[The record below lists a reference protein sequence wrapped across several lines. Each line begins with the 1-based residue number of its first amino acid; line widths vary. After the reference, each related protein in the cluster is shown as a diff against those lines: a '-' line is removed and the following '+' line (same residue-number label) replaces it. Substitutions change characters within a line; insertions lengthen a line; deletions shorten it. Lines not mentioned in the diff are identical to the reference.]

1 MRRQRRPSTPIVTEF
16 VARVAQVVSVNRG
29 EPRSTIGFSIE
40 PSMRHH
46 AINWI
51 AAGACLACA
60 IAYTVTNRPVTTIA
74 TLVVLGVVNLA
85 FIIVR

>member
-1 MRRQRRPSTPIVTEF
+1 
-16 VARVAQVVSVNRG
+16 
-29 EPRSTIGFSIE
+29 
-40 PSMRHH
+40 MRHH

-60 IAYTVTNRPVTTIA
+60 IGYTVANRPVTTIA